1 MAELKNNLAQSSE
14 FLELITKILASETK
28 KKVAISQCH
37 GLKTGDGSHL
47 FLVVTQEKRLYL
59 VDLVGRKIQDNAL
72 IYWVENIDQA
82 GKIADIYYERDLL
95 IITFFR
101 GEKFNNEYLSYI
113 YTYGNRYPA
122 IKFIAQNDYEKYT
135 EVLAKLYKKQKLD
148 LPGEFIYQSP
158 EQ

>member
-1 MAELKNNLAQSSE
+1 MTEIKKNLAQSSE
-14 FLELITKILASETK
+14 FLELITTILNYETK
-28 KKVAISQCH
+28 KNVVISQCH

-47 FLVVTQEKRLYL
+47 FLVVTQENRSFL

-82 GKIADIYYERDLL
+82 GKLADIYYERDLL

-122 IKFIAQNDYEKYT
+122 IKFISQQDYKSYT
-135 EVLAKLYKKQKLD
+135 AVLEKLYKKQKIE

-158 EQ
+158 VQ